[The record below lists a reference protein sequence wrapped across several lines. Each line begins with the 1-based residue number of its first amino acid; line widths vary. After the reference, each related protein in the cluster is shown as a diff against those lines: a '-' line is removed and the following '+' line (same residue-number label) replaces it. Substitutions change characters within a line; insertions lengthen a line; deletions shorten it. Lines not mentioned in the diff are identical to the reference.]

1 MKKGFTIVELL
12 AVLAIMTIILLMA
25 VPAYT
30 GVVSIIHQRV
40 YDSKITEVLAKSEI
54 YSEETGKTVFNINA
68 LIEAGKI
75 EADNESGVFE
85 DPRDGRDMSCD
96 MINVLLKDGGY
107 DVTITEDYEKNCYD
121 SETLENLHGI
131 TSLKVV
137 KSPTESE
144 EVTGITGTNWLRN
157 NEVYVTYE
165 LKEDYK
171 EYEGNI
177 ESILWYGEE
186 EKVCSLEL
194 GNLSD
199 CKYYPVKTT
208 GVLNTEVHFQI
219 TIRIQGVQIQN
230 ENSKSILLDT
240 EYPIILDGSIT
251 KDDEYNSNS
260 ERRIQF
266 ELSDRNGSGVKE
278 YTVVK
283 YDGGNLSCNVSGYK
297 ETSEGVQT
305 EFLES
310 GSFYICVKDK
320 VGNVIDDETLNQK
333 KDDYLFEVD
342 NTSNEK
348 PKWIDDGSG
357 ESIKV
362 VRSQAN
368 YNDLNP
374 YVSVN
379 VVNADGGIDG
389 LKLCISASGY
399 LDKCSWVN
407 YEGYSQKIQVSLP
420 KRGPEDKLGYDGGT
434 RVVYVSVQDKYGNV
448 IERSKE
454 YTVYKACTVKTGFEE
469 VSNTSS
475 SCPKCGIANYNSNK
489 KNKDQYLGVYCDS
502 KTDPVQCNIP
512 TDCCSSTVISGY
524 GPWKACSAS
533 CGGGIQRRDVY
544 YVSAYDSSKSC
555 PTKTDGSS
563 KSCNTQV
570 CRQYLFLNGTH
581 YLTGGYMRGN
591 YTRGMPPLYSIGT
604 TITIKINA
612 SGNQTTSL
620 LSKNKIDLTNYNKI
634 VYNVQYATTQPTQT
648 LIFFFATDRIAQ
660 GSEYTIH
667 SPLVSHG
674 DLAVTSLGE
683 SKDLKSF
690 DGTVSVDIS
699 KITGAH
705 NIAFTL
711 DGYTDYKTASL
722 VVSEIY
728 LE

>member
-54 YSEETGKTVFNINA
+54 YSEETRKTVFNINA

-137 KSPTESE
+137 KSPTDPQ

-194 GNLSD
+194 GNLSE

-389 LKLCISASGY
+389 LKVCISASGY

-475 SCPKCGIANYNSNK
+475 S
-489 KNKDQYLGVYCDS
+489 
-502 KTDPVQCNIP
+502 
-512 TDCCSSTVISGY
+512 
-524 GPWKACSAS
+524 
-533 CGGGIQRRDVY
+533 
-544 YVSAYDSSKSC
+544 
-555 PTKTDGSS
+555 
-563 KSCNTQV
+563 
-570 CRQYLFLNGTH
+570 
-581 YLTGGYMRGN
+581 
-591 YTRGMPPLYSIGT
+591 
-604 TITIKINA
+604 
-612 SGNQTTSL
+612 
-620 LSKNKIDLTNYNKI
+620 
-634 VYNVQYATTQPTQT
+634 
-648 LIFFFATDRIAQ
+648 
-660 GSEYTIH
+660 
-667 SPLVSHG
+667 
-674 DLAVTSLGE
+674 
-683 SKDLKSF
+683 
-690 DGTVSVDIS
+690 
-699 KITGAH
+699 
-705 NIAFTL
+705 
-711 DGYTDYKTASL
+711 
-722 VVSEIY
+722 
-728 LE
+728 